1 MDPRLHISIAVQG
14 SLLVPQQSPFRS
26 FGSVIPHPSSVFLV
40 SPTGRDVYST
50 LDSPSKFSPAT
61 RSGISSSSAS
71 LSPSFCC
78 MLW

>member
-14 SLLVPQQSPFRS
+14 PCPFLSSPS
-26 FGSVIPHPSSVFLV
+26 FVASGPSSHNPSSVFLV
-40 SPTGRDVYST
+40 FPTGRDAYST